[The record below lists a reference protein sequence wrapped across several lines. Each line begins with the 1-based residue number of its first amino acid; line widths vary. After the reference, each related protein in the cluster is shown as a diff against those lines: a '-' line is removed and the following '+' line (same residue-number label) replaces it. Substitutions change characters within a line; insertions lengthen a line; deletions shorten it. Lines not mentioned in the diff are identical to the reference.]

1 LGHNRDRSTV
11 KFAMSEP
18 VTIQDIYDLFRTS
31 QQVAEQRSAALD
43 HQLATFAA
51 EAEQRSAAAEQRSAA
66 LDHQLATFAAEAEQ
80 RSAALDHQLAE
91 LAAKAEQR
99 SAEADR
105 RAAEAERRLARIE
118 RIAAQA
124 NQESA
129 RLGERWGQFV
139 ENLVEPAV
147 IQLFQERGIGV
158 QETYRRMKSK
168 RPTAP
173 MEIDIFAIDGDVAV
187 AIEVKSRLARR
198 DVEYFLEKLGRFKQ
212 SFIHFND
219 YQLYGAVAGIEIDEN
234 VDRYAYQQGLF
245 VIRQRGDAMEIANDA
260 TFQPTTW

>member
-1 LGHNRDRSTV
+1 
-11 KFAMSEP
+11 MSDP

-51 EAEQRSAAAEQRSAA
+51 EAKQRSAA

-80 RSAALDHQLAE
+80 RSAALDRQLADFAE
-91 LAAKAEQR
+91 EANRRAAAADRR
-99 SAEADR
+99 SAEADQ
-105 RAAEAERRLARIE
+105 RAAEADQRLARIE

-124 NQESA
+124 NRESA

-147 IQLFQERGIGV
+147 ITLFQERGIGV

-168 RPTAP
+168 RPAAP

-212 SFIHFND
+212 SFIHFQD

-245 VIRQRGDAMEIANDA
+245 VIRQCGDAMEIANDA
-260 TFQPTTW
+260 NFQPATW